1 MKLLRVGAITY
12 KEWREV
18 LRDRLVLSLSF
29 LLPVILMLVF
39 GYGMTRD
46 VENVPFAVVDYD
58 HSASSREYAHH
69 FIDSRYFRFRGYL
82 AHEREASRMLTDGT
96 VRAVIII
103 PEQFQWRLLDGRDTQ
118 VQTLLDGTFTRSI
131 RTVQG
136 YIEAIHSAAVGEL
149 QLEYVAGH
157 LGVPLE
163 RARELM
169 QPLKLEVRYL
179 YNEEVRSIWAMAPS
193 LILLILTL
201 VAPLLTAL
209 GVVRERETG
218 AIYNVYA
225 STASRAE
232 FLAGK
237 LLPYVLISFVDGF
250 LLWLMVV
257 YQFRVPFRG
266 SPALFLL
273 ATLVYVLCASS
284 FGLLLSLVVRT
295 QQAALMITVIVSF
308 LVVNQFS
315 GIFTPVASLTG
326 VNALI
331 AHLLPA
337 MYYNDVIK
345 GVFLKAGT
353 HAAGGGFVTLGWEV
367 GVMAVQA
374 AVVLALAHR
383 RFHKRVA
390 G

>member
-1 MKLLRVGAITY
+1 MKLQRVGAVAY

-18 LRDRLVLSLSF
+18 LRDRLVFSLSF
-29 LLPVILMLVF
+29 LLPVLLMLVF

-58 HSASSREYAHH
+58 HSASSRDYAHH
-69 FIDSRYFRFRGYL
+69 FIDSRYFQFRGYL
-82 AHEREASRMLTDGT
+82 IDEREASRMLVDGT
-96 VRAVIII
+96 IRAVIII
-103 PEQFQWRLLDGRDTQ
+103 PEQFQQRLSAGQEAQ

-131 RTVQG
+131 RIVQG
-136 YIEAIHSAAVGEL
+136 YIEAIHTAAVGEM
-149 QLEYVAGH
+149 QMSYVARH
-157 LGVPLE
+157 TGVSLE
-163 RARELM
+163 QARELM

-193 LILLILTL
+193 LIMLILTL

-266 SPALFLL
+266 SLGLFLL
-273 ATLVYVLCASS
+273 ATLVYVLSTAS
-284 FGLLLSLVVRT
+284 FGLLLSLVVRS
-295 QQAALMITVIVSF
+295 QQAALMISVIVSF

-315 GIFTPVASLTG
+315 GIFTPVSSLTG
-326 VNALI
+326 LNALI

-337 MYYNDVIK
+337 MYYNDVIE
-345 GVFLKAGT
+345 GSFLKAGAGVAASPLVT
-353 HAAGGGFVTLGWEV
+353 HGWKV
-367 GVMAVQA
+367 GVMALQS

-383 RFHKRVA
+383 LFHKRIP